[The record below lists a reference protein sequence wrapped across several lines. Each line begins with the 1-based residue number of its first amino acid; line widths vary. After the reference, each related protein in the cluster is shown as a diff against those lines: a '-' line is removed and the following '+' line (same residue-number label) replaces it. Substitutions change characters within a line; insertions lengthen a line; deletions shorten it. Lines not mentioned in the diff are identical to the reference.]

1 MAINFKQAVRIS
13 ALSTTYV
20 QCRVSATEGG
30 VASNPTSGTVS
41 FAFVPEEADNESPAA
56 SAWVSGSWD
65 TGTDGYWAKCLVGP
79 DGVAVLAAGSYDVW
93 VRVSKTPETVI
104 DRVGALSIY

>member
-1 MAINFKQAVRIS
+1 MALNFKQAVRIS

-20 QCRVSATEGG
+20 LCRVSATEGG
-30 VASNPTSGTVS
+30 VASDPTSGTVH
-41 FAFVPEEADNESPAA
+41 FAFVPEDQDNEAPAS
-56 SAWVSGSWD
+56 SAWVAGSWE

-79 DGVAVLAAGSYDVW
+79 DGAAELAVGSYDVW
-93 VRVSKTPETVI
+93 VKVTKVPETVI